1 MRKLTRSL
9 AVALVVAIV
18 LPTTVAAYWPVGTRS
33 SYVSQW
39 SSSAHRAIDIAATA
53 GVKVL
58 PIRSGKTVFAA
69 YKNNCG
75 GYQVWLSH
83 GNGLYSAYYHLRAE
97 VSWRGEYVSGG
108 TEIIGYV
115 GRTGCATG
123 NHLHVEVWKGFP
135 WASGSYRL
143 NPWAYI
149 DDGYY
154 LPYRYR

>member
-1 MRKLTRSL
+1 MRKLTRSIV
-9 AVALVVAIV
+9 AALVVAIV
-18 LPTTVAAYWPVGTRS
+18 LPTAVLAYWPVGTRS

-39 SSSAHRAIDIAATA
+39 SSSRHRAIDIAATA

-58 PIRSGKTVFAA
+58 PIRSGKTVFAG

-83 GNGLYSAYYHLRAE
+83 GNGLYSAYYPLRSE
-97 VSWRGEYVSGG
+97 TSYRGEYVSGG
-108 TEIIGYV
+108 TEIIGYL
-115 GRTGCATG
+115 GRTGCASG
-123 NHLHVEVWKGFP
+123 NHLHIEVWRGYP
-135 WASGSYRL
+135 WASGSYRV
-143 NPWAYI
+143 NPWNYI